1 MPARLR
7 PRWRLIVAAV
17 VCFAV
22 SLIAFTGLI
31 LSKDAIGHAIFGATW
46 TALGAVWLGRLAVTS
61 KHEGKGS

>member
-31 LSKDAIGHAIFGATW
+31 LSKDAIGRVIFGTTW
-46 TALGAVWLGRLAVTS
+46 TALGAVWLGRLAVT
-61 KHEGKGS
+61 GKQEERGS